1 MLEAVQSLIKFAQAG
16 NVFISDFIATV
27 KICQAEL
34 YMMYCDSASSF
45 QPLHF
50 PLFTDIV
57 EDHSYTLSQE
67 WVTDL
72 NDGAESLGF
81 RIHGHTYNA
90 HVVDSVIGERKPVSR
105 EGFAAVVTSVK
116 GQCAAVAELLI
127 SQLDRRFPNCEIMEA
142 LEIVFPQYWLQDK
155 CDELFPVHLQVIKG
169 WFCGMRT
176 MAVGSGEERQV
187 KQVAA
192 PLDKHQLDLQLC
204 LFKLTMKSHA
214 AKAMEQPH
222 TLNPVTK
229 LWQKLGC
236 NALLLSKLSEYMKLA
251 HIAVTAVLGSCEDE
265 RTFSTLSFVKSKVR
279 NRLQGNLDTSIR
291 MFSQGWYS
299 LESFLYNQAYDIW
312 AEQKESRLGAGY

>member
-1 MLEAVQSLIKFAQAG
+1 MMGQRAWASESMAIHIMLMWLTVLLGRG
-16 NVFISDFIATV
+16 N
-27 KICQAEL
+27 L
-34 YMMYCDSASSF
+34 
-45 QPLHF
+45 F
-50 PLFTDIV
+50 PGK
-57 EDHSYTLSQE
+57 
-67 WVTDL
+67 DL
-72 NDGAESLGF
+72 LQ
-81 RIHGHTYNA
+81 
-90 HVVDSVIGERKPVSR
+90 
-105 EGFAAVVTSVK
+105 SVK
-116 GQCAAVAELLI
+116 GQCAAATELLI

-142 LEIVFPQYWLQDK
+142 LGIVFPQYWLQDK

-169 WFCGMRT
+169 WFCRMRT

-251 HIAVTAVLGSCEDE
+251 HIAVTAMLGSCEDE

-279 NRLQGNLDTSIR
+279 NRLQGNLDTSIW

-299 LESFLYNQAYDIW
+299 LESFPYNQAYDIR
-312 AEQKESRLGAGY
+312 AEQKESRLGASY